1 VTTEQ
6 LIVIGIIAAAFVA
19 GWIASMVTRRR
30 GRAPSPPAPP
40 ATHQVE
46 PTPEPVRHES
56 PALAAEVGEALQSDA
71 ANERML
77 SVMRTDGDANL
88 SELELDLAD
97 WGFTYGVA
105 WARAHERAPGG
116 PDEAVASEALDAAA
130 QVFRAYTGGDDWT
143 ARAMRER
150 SNGKPE

>member
-6 LIVIGIIAAAFVA
+6 LIVIGFIAAAFLA
-19 GWIASMVTRRR
+19 GWTASMVIRRR
-30 GRAPSPPAPP
+30 GRAEPPAAQTPPLAETPAPP
-40 ATHQVE
+40 AQ
-46 PTPEPVRHES
+46 TPP
-56 PALAAEVGEALQSDA
+56 LTAEVGDALQSDA

-77 SVMRTDGDANL
+77 SVMRTNGDSAL

-105 WARAHERAPGG
+105 WARARERAQGG
-116 PDEAVASEALDAAA
+116 PEDAIASEALDAAA

-143 ARAMRER
+143 TRAVPER
-150 SNGKPE
+150 SNGKSP